1 MKQKQEAKQVK
12 RLQKELNQTKA
23 ALKEAVEQWQIV
35 QKALEVSKE
44 DNETKEAVIKKLTQL
59 NEGEKE
65 RLQKMIEKADNR
77 FLQAL
82 DLISS
87 LEEENAQL
95 KTAVRR

>member
-35 QKALEVSKE
+35 QKALETSRE

-59 NEGEKE
+59 SEGRNGTFAKDD
-65 RLQKMIEKADNR
+65 RKG
-77 FLQAL
+77 
-82 DLISS
+82 
-87 LEEENAQL
+87 
-95 KTAVRR
+95 